1 MKELQVKGAA
11 DGKLSIA
18 LNGDIDSGNADEF
31 YAETMAAYKENPADI
46 VFECGELN

>member
-31 YAETMAAYKENPADI
+31 YAANRGSSVKVI
-46 VFECGELN
+46 GSK

>member
-18 LNGDIDSGNADEF
+18 LNGDIDSGNAGRILCR
-31 YAETMAAYKENPADI
+31 NH
-46 VFECGELN
+46 GRL

>member
-31 YAETMAAYKENPADI
+31 YAETMAKSEAKRS
-46 VFECGELN
+46 